1 MEEATTS
8 SQGVANIF
16 KLGTT
21 HEEIIKRD
29 GPQLVGLLKEMKE
42 GLDTVRSKVQALM
55 EKVKENIFPTRE
67 GISYLDVKY
76 LLLLSYCQSIIYYSL
91 LKAKGLSV
99 SDHPV
104 VRSLVESRLFLEKVR
119 PIDKKLQYQV
129 EKLMRAANSGS
140 RMVAPDV
147 KESEDKDNPL
157 QYKPNPDMIVSKIDQ
172 AAQDGKG
179 LYRPP
184 MIAPTSMDEG
194 HSSKHK
200 RTELRKEKEAVRQAS
215 HSSFLKE
222 MMNELEGKPE
232 EVRTSGWHE
241 SRDFIREK
249 AKLEE
254 RAHMEEEN
262 FVRVPYSKEEKK
274 KIKQLK
280 RARNG
285 LLGLVDD
292 FYHEVSGLL
301 PAEAK
306 ESKKKKGG
314 ADVKGKKNFG
324 KRKRM
329 R

>member
-1 MEEATTS
+1 
-8 SQGVANIF
+8 
-16 KLGTT
+16 
-21 HEEIIKRD
+21 
-29 GPQLVGLLKEMKE
+29 MKE

-55 EKVKENIFPTRE
+55 EKVKENSFPTRE

-76 LLLLSYCQSIIYYSL
+76 LLLLNYCQSIIYYSL

-104 VRSLVESRLFLEKVR
+104 VRRLVESRLFLEKVR

-129 EKLMRAANSGS
+129 EKLMRAAN
-140 RMVAPDV
+140 
-147 KESEDKDNPL
+147 
-157 QYKPNPDMIVSKIDQ
+157 QCYKRRS
-172 AAQDGKG
+172 DGKG

-222 MMNELEGKPE
+222 MMNDLEGKPE

-241 SRDFIREK
+241 NRDFIREK

-262 FVRVPYSKEEKK
+262 FIRVPYSKEEKK

-306 ESKKKKGG
+306 ESKKKKGS